1 MDEPGRKH
9 QVALV
14 TGGSR
19 GLGAATAEALAQHGF
34 DVLLT
39 CRNKA
44 RRAEEV
50 VDRIARLGHRAKA
63 VTSDMTQPADRQ
75 RLIRDLDR
83 WGNGRLDLLILNA
96 AGGLEPAKLAQ
107 DPDYPLRINRD
118 AQVALAEQA
127 LPLMSS
133 GSTIVYVTSHWSHL
147 YGQIRQLPWYEPVAA
162 TKHAG
167 ELALRAMLPRLERVG
182 VRLLIASG
190 DMIEGTIMTRM
201 LEHREPDVVATR
213 RALLGSLP
221 TAEDAAADIVEAVNN
236 RTLPSGFTVVIGG
249 SLQSVIDTFGALEQA

>member
-1 MDEPGRKH
+1 MDEPGRHH

-63 VTSDMTQPADRQ
+63 VASDMTQTSGSTAAHRE
-75 RLIRDLDR
+75 LAR

-107 DPDYPLRINRD
+107 DPDYPMRINRD
-118 AQVALAEQA
+118 AQVALVEQA
-127 LPLMSS
+127 LPLMPR

-147 YGQIRQLPWYEPVAA
+147 YGQNTA
-162 TKHAG
+162 T
-167 ELALRAMLPRLERVG
+167 ALV
-182 VRLLIASG
+182 
-190 DMIEGTIMTRM
+190 
-201 LEHREPDVVATR
+201 
-213 RALLGSLP
+213 
-221 TAEDAAADIVEAVNN
+221 
-236 RTLPSGFTVVIGG
+236 
-249 SLQSVIDTFGALEQA
+249 

>member
-1 MDEPGRKH
+1 MNEPGRH
-9 QVALV
+9 RQVALV

-19 GLGAATAEALAQHGF
+19 GLGAATAKALAQHGF

-44 RRAEEV
+44 KRADEV
-50 VDRIARLGHRAKA
+50 MDHIARLGHRAKA
-63 VTSDMTQPADRQ
+63 VASDMTRLADRQ
-75 RLIRDLDR
+75 RLIVELAA

-96 AGGLEPAKLAQ
+96 AGGLEPAKLAE
-107 DPDYPLRINRD
+107 DPDYPMRINRD
-118 AQVALAEQA
+118 AQVALVEQA
-127 LPLMSS
+127 LPLMPR

-147 YGQIRQLPWYEPVAA
+147 YGKIQQLPWYEPVAA
-162 TKHAG
+162 TKHKG

-190 DMIEGTIMTRM
+190 DMIEGTIMTRK

-213 RALLGSLP
+213 RALLKSLP
-221 TAEDAAADIVEAVNN
+221 TADEAAADIVDAAINS
-236 RTLPSGFTVVIGG
+236 TYPSGFTVVIGG
-249 SLQSVIDTFGALEQA
+249 SLQSVIDTFGVLEQA